1 VDRVLSREQGG
12 GVDAQFIR
20 QMQGWD
26 TLSAATGIGT
36 IGLPASPQ
44 EHLDMAQQETGHAV
58 ASPFNQYEPLSLTFC
73 PLPITS
79 HKYNIRRTKM
89 KRQTLVEYKDASPEI
104 QAIYDEVMEVT
115 GSPDVFNFLKAFGN
129 NEKALRAFWSMLR
142 YTLLEGDV
150 PALLKQLILFR
161 VSVEYGNTYCASL
174 HGQTVLRIDPT
185 ITYDELMAMSDGG
198 NMDIPASYVTAIEL
212 VTQMALRP
220 KTVEAEDFDFE
231 EQLRDEG
238 FSEQEIDEL
247 ISVAG
252 FGVLLNTM
260 TDIVHIPAEKP
271 LDPAT

>member
-1 VDRVLSREQGG
+1 
-12 GVDAQFIR
+12 
-20 QMQGWD
+20 M
-26 TLSAATGIGT
+26 
-36 IGLPASPQ
+36 PA
-44 EHLDMAQQETGHAV
+44 EE
-58 ASPFNQYEPLSLTFC
+58 
-73 PLPITS
+73 IT
-79 HKYNIRRTKM
+79 IRRHTRRKNM

-104 QAIYDEVMEVT
+104 QAIYDEVMEVI

-129 NEKALRAFWSMLR
+129 NEKVLRAFWSMLR

-161 VSVEYGNTYCASL
+161 ISVEYGNTYCASL
-174 HGQTVLRIDPT
+174 HGRTVLRMDPT
-185 ITYDELMAMSDGG
+185 ITYDELIAMSDGG
-198 NMDIPASYVTAIEL
+198 NMDIPASYRGAMEI

-220 KTVEAEDFDFE
+220 KTVEAEDFE

-260 TDIVHIPAEKP
+260 TDIVHVPSEEP
-271 LDPAT
+271 LRPAT

>member
-1 VDRVLSREQGG
+1 
-12 GVDAQFIR
+12 
-20 QMQGWD
+20 
-26 TLSAATGIGT
+26 
-36 IGLPASPQ
+36 
-44 EHLDMAQQETGHAV
+44 
-58 ASPFNQYEPLSLTFC
+58 
-73 PLPITS
+73 
-79 HKYNIRRTKM
+79 M

-129 NEKALRAFWSMLR
+129 NEKVLRAFWSMLR

-161 VSVEYGNTYCASL
+161 ISVEYGNTYCASL
-174 HGQTVLRIDPT
+174 HGRTVLRMDPT
-185 ITYDELMAMSDGG
+185 ITYDELIAMSDGG
-198 NMDIPASYVTAIEL
+198 NMDIPASYRVAIEI
-212 VTQMALRP
+212 VTQMALRS
-220 KTVEAEDFDFE
+220 KTVEAEVFE

-260 TDIVHIPAEKP
+260 TDIVHIPAEAP
-271 LDPAT
+271 FTPAT

>member
-1 VDRVLSREQGG
+1 
-12 GVDAQFIR
+12 
-20 QMQGWD
+20 
-26 TLSAATGIGT
+26 
-36 IGLPASPQ
+36 
-44 EHLDMAQQETGHAV
+44 
-58 ASPFNQYEPLSLTFC
+58 
-73 PLPITS
+73 
-79 HKYNIRRTKM
+79 M

-129 NEKALRAFWSMLR
+129 NEKVLRAFWSMLR

-161 VSVEYGNTYCASL
+161 ISVEYGNTYCASL
-174 HGQTVLRIDPT
+174 HGRTVLRMDPT
-185 ITYDELMAMSDGG
+185 ITYDELIAMSDGG
-198 NMDIPASYVTAIEL
+198 NMDIPASYRVAIEI
-212 VTQMALRP
+212 VTQMALRS
-220 KTVEAEDFDFE
+220 KTVEAEVFE

-260 TDIVHIPAEKP
+260 TDIVQIPTEASLTP
-271 LDPAT
+271 TT